1 MSTSV
6 VQPLRVG
13 VNHFPTIHISKA
25 TNVPQI
31 VQPTKDNSVLAKAS
45 NLLTH
50 NDVSKEKNEKS
61 SQPLTVNELLSS
73 SSAFEKELSQLL
85 SPANI
90 EFLKNRQPTTNKITN
105 SIKSI
110 TSDPT
115 KDSTPIP
122 PIPPPSRKVEKM
134 EEFDLDG
141 RKVIDPAL
149 IEMDMLEILEKKSYS
164 NKFTVDQWH
173 SVVQILIDEFV
184 KRESCVVEP
193 ESSFSYEELIFVS
206 YIFKIEICCTLT
218 TFLPIFLLKF

>member
-1 MSTSV
+1 MIRQTVIERDVSASV

-25 TNVPQI
+25 TNAPQI
-31 VQPTKDNSVLAKAS
+31 VQPTKDNSALAKAS
-45 NLLTH
+45 SLLTH
-50 NDVSKEKNEKS
+50 NDVPREKS
-61 SQPLTVNELLSS
+61 SQPLTVHRVLSS
-73 SSAFEKELSQLL
+73 SSAQSAFEKELSQLL
-85 SPANI
+85 SPTNI

-110 TSDPT
+110 TADPT

-122 PIPPPSRKVEKM
+122 PIPPSRKVEKM

-206 YIFKIEICCTLT
+206 DIFKIEI
-218 TFLPIFLLKF
+218 